1 MKVKLVLPAVML
13 FLSAASIAATVE
25 YQHPDVS
32 IVAVDES
39 LDSVFKY
46 HGKEMNQSVTT
57 PICINPVINCDIQS
71 QPIKRAFKN
80 LLGELSYSLVWA
92 DDGERLTGLVILAG
106 DGEEAEISVSERPP
120 TDTRNTQV
128 ASIPDGSD
136 SSQGADPEPARY
148 DDPEMADRGAEMALE
163 RQEQEARM
171 AEERADQEAEMEKR
185 QQEEQIVHKAE
196 MVEERARRE
205 AEMSNLAES
214 LGLPPMPQ

>member
-1 MKVKLVLPAVML
+1 MKVKRV
-13 FLSAASIAATVE
+13 LSAAMLLFSVGSIAATVE

-39 LDSVFKY
+39 LVSVLTS
-46 HGKEMNQSVTT
+46 HGKEMNLSVTT
-57 PICINPVINCDIQS
+57 PNGKNPEINCNIQK
-71 QPIKRAFKN
+71 QPIKQAFKN

-128 ASIPDGSD
+128 AYVPDASD
-136 SSQGADPEPARY
+136 SSQSANPEPARY

-171 AEERADQEAEMEKR
+171 AEERAEHEAEMEKR
-185 QQEEQIVHKAE
+185 QQEEEIAHKAE
-196 MVEERARRE
+196 MAEERARRE
-205 AEMSNLAES
+205 SEMSNLAES
-214 LGLPPMPQ
+214 LGLPPIPQ

>member
-1 MKVKLVLPAVML
+1 MKVKRV
-13 FLSAASIAATVE
+13 LSAAMLFFSAGSIAATVE

-39 LDSVFKY
+39 LDSVLKSLAQ
-46 HGKEMNQSVTT
+46 EMNLSVST
-57 PICINPVINCDIQS
+57 PIGINPVINCNIQN
-71 QPIKRAFKN
+71 QPIKQAFKN

-106 DGEEAEISVSERPP
+106 DGEEASVSERPP

-128 ASIPDGSD
+128 AYVPDASD
-136 SSQGADPEPARY
+136 SSQSANPEPARY

-171 AEERADQEAEMEKR
+171 AEERAEQEAEMEKR
-185 QQEEQIVHKAE
+185 QQEEEIAHKAE
-196 MVEERARRE
+196 MAEERARRE
-205 AEMSNLAES
+205 SEMSNLAES
-214 LGLPPMPQ
+214 LGLPPIPQ